1 LITGYR
7 IQKRCV
13 SINNLGRKCVTL
25 GRCKSLQSLDLEYK
39 TGVIKIG
46 LIVALENMPALTI
59 LDHDA
64 TLEVL
69 TEIAQNPLNQIPS
82 GPP

>member
-1 LITGYR
+1 MITGYG
-7 IQKRCV
+7 IQERCV
-13 SINNLGRKCVTL
+13 SLNNLGRTL

-46 LIVALENMPALTI
+46 LKVALENMPALTI

-69 TEIAQNPLNQIPS
+69 TEIAQNPLNHTPS
-82 GPP
+82 GRP